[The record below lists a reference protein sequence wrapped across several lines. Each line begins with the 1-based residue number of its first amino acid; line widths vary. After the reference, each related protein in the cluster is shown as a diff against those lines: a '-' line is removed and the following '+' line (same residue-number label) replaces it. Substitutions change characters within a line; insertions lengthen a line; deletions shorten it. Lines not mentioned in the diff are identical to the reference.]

1 MNPVEREK
9 LGLYRLCSVNEKEET
24 SCRCLQVQRPR
35 APVHLGG
42 SQAKPGPE
50 QVNALVN
57 RSDTHT
63 AAPCSLEP
71 QVDDFPGLGLI
82 C

>member
-1 MNPVEREK
+1 MKRKRPPAGARM
-9 LGLYRLCSVNEKEET
+9 
-24 SCRCLQVQRPR
+24 QRPR

-42 SQAKPGPE
+42 SQAKPRPE

-57 RSDTHT
+57 RSNTHT
-63 AAPCSLEP
+63 AALCSLEP
-71 QVDDFPGLGLI
+71 QVDDFPRLGLI

>member
-1 MNPVEREK
+1 MYH
-9 LGLYRLCSVNEKEET
+9 L
-24 SCRCLQVQRPR
+24 R

-42 SQAKPGPE
+42 SQPKPRPE

-57 RSDTHT
+57 CSNTHT

-71 QVDDFPGLGLI
+71 QVDDFPGLGHI